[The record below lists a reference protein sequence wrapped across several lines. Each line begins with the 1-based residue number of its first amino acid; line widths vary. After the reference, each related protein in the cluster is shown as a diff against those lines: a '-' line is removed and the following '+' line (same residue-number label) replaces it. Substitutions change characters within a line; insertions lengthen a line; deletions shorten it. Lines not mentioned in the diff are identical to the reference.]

1 MKVRTGLDILRDDGF
16 KALYGRKI
24 GVLCHQASVD
34 GQYQHILDLLLPLYK
49 KNKFRIT
56 SLFGPQHG
64 LWGHTQDNMIEWE
77 GYQDP
82 RLGLKIYSLYGE
94 HRKPSAEMLKDIDLM
109 LIDLQ
114 DVGARYYT
122 FIWTMALIMQACT
135 EAGIEVMVLDRPN
148 PISGLNSE
156 GTILKPGYQSFV
168 GLYPLPQRHA
178 FTIAEIASYFKGE
191 FLSGIDLKVIR
202 MSGWQRK
209 MHFPDTRLPWV
220 MPSPNMPGWETALV
234 YPGMC
239 LFEGTNISEGRG
251 TTRPFEIF
259 GAPWLDG
266 WKISEKLNGLK
277 LPGVYFR
284 PLQFQP
290 TFHKFAGEICQGAFI
305 HLTDREVF
313 KPVLTALAI
322 LRQIHLDYL
331 NNFQWKQPPYEYEYE
346 KLPIDILSG
355 TDRIRQMIDNSAQ
368 LKEIQEFIEAD
379 CAGFDSIRS
388 KYLLY

>member
-1 MKVRTGLDILRDDGF
+1 M
-16 KALYGRKI
+16 Y
-24 GVLCHQASVD
+24 
-34 GQYQHILDLLLPLYK
+34 
-49 KNKFRIT
+49 
-56 SLFGPQHG
+56 
-64 LWGHTQDNMIEWE
+64 
-77 GYQDP
+77 
-82 RLGLKIYSLYGE
+82 
-94 HRKPSAEMLKDIDLM
+94 
-109 LIDLQ
+109 
-114 DVGARYYT
+114 
-122 FIWTMALIMQACT
+122 
-135 EAGIEVMVLDRPN
+135 
-148 PISGLNSE
+148 
-156 GTILKPGYQSFV
+156 
-168 GLYPLPQRHA
+168 
-178 FTIAEIASYFKGE
+178 
-191 FLSGIDLKVIR
+191 
-202 MSGWQRK
+202 
-209 MHFPDTRLPWV
+209 FPDTRLPWV

-239 LFEGTNISEGRG
+239 LFEATNISEGRG

-322 LRQIHLDYL
+322 LRQIQLDYS
-331 NNFQWKQPPYEYEYE
+331 NHFQWKQPPYEYEYE
-346 KLPIDILSG
+346 KLPIDILAG

-379 CAGFDSIRS
+379 CVDFDTIRS

>member
-1 MKVRTGLDILRDDGF
+1 MTVHTGLDVLRDTEF
-16 KALYGRKI
+16 KTLYGRKI

-34 GQYQHILDLLLPLYK
+34 GQYQHILDLLLPLYE
-49 KNKFRIT
+49 KNKFRIIAA
-56 SLFGPQHG
+56 FGPQHG

-77 GYQDP
+77 GYLDQ
-82 RLGLKIYSLYGE
+82 RSGLRIYSLYGE
-94 HRKPSAEMLKDIDLM
+94 HRKPSVEMLKDIDLM

-122 FIWTMALIMQACT
+122 FIWTMALMMQACT

-148 PISGLNSE
+148 PISGLNPE
-156 GTILKPGYQSFV
+156 GTILKPEYQSFV

-178 FTIAEIASYFKGE
+178 FTIAEIASYLNGE
-191 FLSGIDLKVIR
+191 YLNGVELKVIR
-202 MSGWQRK
+202 MLDWQRK
-209 MHFPDTRLPWV
+209 MCFPDTRLPWV
-220 MPSPNMPGWETALV
+220 MPSPNMPGWETAMV

-259 GAPWLDG
+259 GAPWLDA
-266 WKISEKLNGLK
+266 WKLSEQLNSLK

-290 TFHKFAGEICQGAFI
+290 TFHKFAGEICQGGFI
-305 HLTDREVF
+305 HLTDPGKF
-313 KPVLTALAI
+313 KPVLTSLVI
-322 LRQIHLDYL
+322 LRQIRLDYPKY
-331 NNFQWKQPPYEYEYE
+331 FHWKQSPYEYEYN
-346 KLPIDILSG
+346 KLPIDILAG
-355 TDRIRQMIDNSAQ
+355 TDRIRNMIDNNTP
-368 LKEIQEFIEAD
+368 LKKIEEFIKAD
-379 CAGFDSIRS
+379 CAGFDTIRS